1 VAVNTRKM
9 NKNSPD
15 SRKEPVPGLS
25 AASSC
30 IRLSLIAS
38 SSQSFRPVYTHQC
51 FEGECI
57 AGWRPLLEAE
67 HQSRQIYRSRK
78 IDGGVDDIN
87 DVPNGRDI
95 HESYLHC
102 PCGKSNA
109 SRIDAHILLPP
120 SCDECRIEIQTD
132 VQHGDTEPFPK
143 KAKAVSFQVVEPDTQ
158 HNKMDIKDIVQ
169 KISLAVPPIASVSV
183 NGADRTELV
192 STDNGTR
199 RSSLGCLPK
208 PLGRVLT
215 TYRRKVGGGS
225 SASSEEEKF
234 VVTLADGSDSEV
246 AEYHKSIQPL
256 ARWFIE
262 TADDVDLADTSRGD
276 WRVMYLFRHHY
287 SSTSQSPTLGL
298 AGYFTLLHVKSP
310 FRKPHPGIIVRV
322 CQALILPPYHRAGHG
337 SKMLKR
343 IHDYAD
349 NPIEDASYLGMEIV
363 EINVEDPAPAF
374 VALRDAVDYH
384 RFASLEKDR
393 MNHFL
398 EHDVTKKD
406 FFEIPEEN
414 VLSVAEWMRVTKR
427 QALLIHQMWKLQKIM
442 SWKQSV
448 SSVKEAINNDELIK
462 EVETKY
468 RLMVKKSL
476 RSFRQE
482 ELGACQS
489 GKEGQRVLLGQWFDE
504 TLCHY
509 KRVLKTATPND
520 SQIA

>member
-1 VAVNTRKM
+1 M
-9 NKNSPD
+9 DED
-15 SRKEPVPGLS
+15 SSDRKEPVPGLS

-30 IRLSLIAS
+30 IRLSLTAS
-38 SSQSFRPVYTHQC
+38 SSPSFRPVYTHQC

-78 IDGGVDDIN
+78 VDGGLDDTN
-87 DVPNGRDI
+87 HVPNGGDI
-95 HESYLHC
+95 HASYLHY
-102 PCGKSNA
+102 PCGTPNVN
-109 SRIDAHILLPP
+109 RIDAHIILSP

-132 VQHGDTEPFPK
+132 AQHSDAEPFPK
-143 KAKAVSFQVVEPDTQ
+143 KSKSASFKVAEPYTQ

-169 KISLAVPPIASVSV
+169 KISLAVPPIASISV

-192 STDNGTR
+192 STDNDTR
-199 RSSLGCLPK
+199 ISSLGCLPK
-208 PLGRVLT
+208 PLGRVLK
-215 TYRRKVGGGS
+215 TYHRKIEGGS

-234 VVTLADGSDSEV
+234 VVTMADGSDSEV
-246 AEYHKSIQPL
+246 AKYHESIQPL

-262 TADDVDLADTSRGD
+262 TADDVDLADASRGD
-276 WRVMYLFRHHY
+276 WKVMYLFRHHD
-287 SSTSQSPTLGL
+287 SSSSQSPTFGL

-310 FRKPHPGIIVRV
+310 FRKPRPGIIVRV

-337 SKMLKR
+337 SKMLKS

-349 NPIEDASYLGMEIV
+349 NPIEDASSLGMEIV

-384 RFASLEKDR
+384 RFASIKKDR
-393 MNHFL
+393 MNHFF
-398 EHDVTKKD
+398 EHDVTKKE
-406 FFEIPEEN
+406 FFEIPEAN
-414 VLSVAEWMRVTKR
+414 LLSAAEWMRVTKR
-427 QALLIHQMWKLQKIM
+427 QALIIHQIWKLQNIM
-442 SWKQSV
+442 SWKKSF
-448 SSVKEAINNDELIK
+448 SSDKEAINKDELIQ
-462 EVETKY
+462 EVDTKY

-489 GKEGQRVLLGQWFDE
+489 GKEGQKILLGQWFDE

-509 KRVLKTATPND
+509 QRVLKTASPNT
-520 SQIA
+520 